1 LIFPPNLLDQLQSFK
16 VSPWEGVVFR
26 HMLGEYPPERAN
38 TRGARWNPPEVA
50 AIYTSLKRETALAE
64 AEYRLGLE
72 PFRPRIM
79 RVLYSI
85 RVKLQAVLDL
95 SRREDLERLGLAK
108 TDLEAVD
115 FTKCQLVGGAAQ
127 WLGHDGLLVP
137 SARHPGTNLV
147 VYEFNQIPVAE
158 FRIVSREVLTE

>member
-1 LIFPPNLLDQLQSFK
+1 LIFAPDLLDQLQSFN
-16 VSPWEGVVFR
+16 VGPWEGVVYR

-38 TRGARWNPPEVA
+38 TRGARWNPPDVA

-72 PFRPRIM
+72 PFRPRIK

-85 RVKLQAVLDL
+85 QVKLQAVLDL
-95 SRREDLERLGLAK
+95 SRREDLERVGIAK
-108 TDLEAVD
+108 TALEGFD
-115 FTKCQLVGGAAQ
+115 FTKCQLIGGAAQ

-147 VYEFNQIPVAE
+147 VYEFNQTPETE
-158 FRIVSREVLTE
+158 FKVISQEVLIE